1 MFFSSNTLLNLFIN
15 KVFGVNSF
23 FFFILRIVGSKAFP
37 SFLVILANSCQVTRE
52 RKGFVCSLKAFS
64 EKLKAAFLLLMEG
77 PVTHSSNSQPLR

>member
-1 MFFSSNTLLNLFIN
+1 MFSSSNTLLNLFIN

-23 FFFILRIVGSKAFP
+23 FFLRIVGSKAFP

-52 RKGFVCSLKAFS
+52 RKGFVSSLKAFS
-64 EKLKAAFLLLMEG
+64 EKLKAVFLPLMEG